1 MTNRII
7 ETRPPEPTEN
17 AAEDARE
24 ALEYMEYAREAINGI
39 LREVYKELKEI
50 RGGIS

>member
-7 ETRPPEPTEN
+7 ETRPPEPTGN

-24 ALEYMEYAREAINGI
+24 ALEYEEYAREAINGI
-39 LREVYKELKEI
+39 LRDIYKELKEI
-50 RGGIS
+50 RGGMT

>member
-7 ETRPPEPTEN
+7 EQRPPEPTGN

-24 ALEYMEYAREAINGI
+24 ALEYEEYAREATNAI
-39 LREVYKELKEI
+39 LREIYRELKEI
-50 RGGIS
+50 RGGMS

>member
-7 ETRPPEPTEN
+7 ETRPPEPTGN

-24 ALEYMEYAREAINGI
+24 ALEYEEYAREAINGI
-39 LREVYKELKEI
+39 LRDIYKDLKEI
-50 RGGIS
+50 RGGMT